1 MSQREVGNTMV
12 MRHGSHEDALALI
25 LGSLMLA
32 LGMTIYAQARLVVG
46 GMAGV
51 ALLLQYT
58 SGISFW
64 LGFSLIKLPF
74 YLLGWKRLGG
84 AFVLRTLVAV
94 SLISL
99 FSRLTAEWVVFSQLN
114 LIYAA
119 IVAGTLCGTGMLMLF
134 RHRTSLGGNNIL
146 AIFLQENFGLR
157 AGYFQ
162 LAVDLSILSA
172 SFLVLAPDKVLLSV
186 LSATVLNLILALSR
200 RPGRYLGTS

>member
-12 MRHGSHEDALALI
+12 MRHGLHEDALALI

-64 LGFSLIKLPF
+64 LGFSLIKRPF

-157 AGYFQ
+157 AGYSQ